1 MKSSSTLNFL
11 QCSILTSCIVEKIML
26 DRTQKVPRPMGLWV
40 CQPVHDSTR
49 RGTTKVA
56 KCKYEGM
63 DLCVSAKICVHHKVV
78 LTFHDKCVKCVCPTA
93 ALVAESRAFILVKS
107 RTTFKH
113 AHTLMIW
120 CKTETWKCQQEF
132 VLGKVNPFLSIWL
145 HSNNVLPTCTC
156 PTTQSSTASVYC
168 TCNKMLHKPGRFTKL
183 WANGDANTSIV
194 FSWYRC
200 TFDFFEVPWIV
211 QKPVTLPARPSQYLC
226 MKLFTTEQD
235 LSLLHPVR

>member
-107 RTTFKH
+107 CTTFKH
-113 AHTLMIW
+113 AHTLMTW
-120 CKTETWKCQQEF
+120 CKSETWKCQQEL
-132 VLGKVNPFLSIWL
+132 VYLVKQIHSYPFGCIQTMYFPPALL
-145 HSNNVLPTCTC
+145 LPH
-156 PTTQSSTASVYC
+156 
-168 TCNKMLHKPGRFTKL
+168 NH
-183 WANGDANTSIV
+183 
-194 FSWYRC
+194 
-200 TFDFFEVPWIV
+200 
-211 QKPVTLPARPSQYLC
+211 
-226 MKLFTTEQD
+226 
-235 LSLLHPVR
+235 LLHQCIAHAIKCYINQEGLWNFGLTVMQTLQ